1 MCWKGK
7 KPTTVEDL
15 TLERYIFILCWDIP
29 TMGSTLD
36 HPLPLWNNLQTLDL
50 SYVKYLFHFSHSFL
64 GHSGVLGEGI
74 SFLDVVIGV
83 LQHLNVVHITDD
95 IEDLRWDFL
104 RNGMWLSLV
113 LSLLQTGIGEYYLK
127 NGVPGMGPISPEY
140 ASSDNEYLTL
150 AKGLISSLL
159 EAG

>member
-1 MCWKGK
+1 MGAWIKEDHFLSSLVNQLSDVASLPASLCRDDLVIQSLCLHWDDICAGK
-7 KPTTVEDL
+7 A
-15 TLERYIFILCWDIP
+15 R
-29 TMGSTLD
+29 
-36 HPLPLWNNLQTLDL
+36 NLQLWKTLL
-50 SYVKYLFHFSHSFL
+50 LK